1 MDIRTFFARPTAVK
15 TMTETKTKTAETKI
29 AEMET
34 KIAEN
39 EEAIR
44 MLDAEAENNI
54 WRGLASKDEEEEE
67 EEFDEMEDA
76 ITTCEACGYKGDSV
90 VVHSWGC
97 VALCEDCSME
107 DGEPHCPRKHR
118 DEPCEWCVQEWRR
131 IDGKEEDEEE
141 GHTEEC
147 EGCQEWLGGRND
159 WTEEEFDEHPDREAG
174 YDPED
179 GAWYCPDCRP
189 ADGNWEDWEGPPGA

>member
-15 TMTETKTKTAETKI
+15 TMTETKTK
-29 AEMET
+29 
-34 KIAEN
+34 
-39 EEAIR
+39 
-44 MLDAEAENNI
+44 
-54 WRGLASKDEEEEE
+54 EEE

-76 ITTCEACGYKGDSV
+76 NTTCEACGYKGDSV

-118 DEPCEWCVQEWRR
+118 DEPCEWCQEAWRE
-131 IDGKEEDEEE
+131 KDEEE

-147 EGCQEWLGGRND
+147 TGCQEWLGKRND

-174 YDPED
+174 YDPRD
-179 GAWYCPDCRP
+179 NSWYCPDCRP